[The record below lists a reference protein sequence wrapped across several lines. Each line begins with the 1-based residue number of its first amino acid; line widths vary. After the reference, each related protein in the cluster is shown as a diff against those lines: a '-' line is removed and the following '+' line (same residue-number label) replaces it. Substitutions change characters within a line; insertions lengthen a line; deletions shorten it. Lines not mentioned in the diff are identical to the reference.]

1 MKAKKK
7 NISNLSDIEAKRLTS
22 AFMDGN
28 TTLEQESE
36 LYRYYSSA
44 NIAPELEEFR
54 DMMLWYSNGLKSHS
68 PDNLPVQKSGKR
80 LLRSLIRIM
89 TPIAAAIAVVAAF
102 YMNRTQVEDTMADD
116 IYAQYD
122 GCYIIRNGEKI
133 TDKETIMPTILK
145 SEEYCMMLEKKATPV
160 IPTPDEILFEAISSQ
175 YNDPAIIEYVSKNVF
190 Y

>member
-68 PDNLPVQKSGKR
+68 PDNLQAFIEKPNTDNDANCCSNRSCGG
-80 LLRSLIRIM
+80 LLHE
-89 TPIAAAIAVVAAF
+89 P
-102 YMNRTQVEDTMADD
+102 DTGRR
-116 IYAQYD
+116 YY
-122 GCYIIRNGEKI
+122 GR
-133 TDKETIMPTILK
+133 
-145 SEEYCMMLEKKATPV
+145 
-160 IPTPDEILFEAISSQ
+160 
-175 YNDPAIIEYVSKNVF
+175 
-190 Y
+190 

>member
-80 LLRSLIRIM
+80 LLRNLIRIM

-102 YMNRTQVEDTMADD
+102 YMNRTQGDYNAHYTEIGRVLHDA
-116 IYAQYD
+116 
-122 GCYIIRNGEKI
+122 G
-133 TDKETIMPTILK
+133 
-145 SEEYCMMLEKKATPV
+145 KKGN
-160 IPTPDEILFEAISSQ
+160 SGHS
-175 YNDPAIIEYVSKNVF
+175 NS
-190 Y
+190 